1 MEVAR
6 SVFSSI
12 PSSPWLAAQVVAA
25 HAANLTFVPLVA
37 GCTLA
42 QLRTLIFSPKRVD
55 TFVAAMVSDAVK
67 HNYDG
72 INFDLEMGGFGKPEE
87 EAYAAMLVQL
97 QAALTKARGHHK
109 PIAVVSA
116 CVGNTKN
123 GVVSPA
129 GVQAA
134 PADGSLQL
142 YNMGTYTSSTYDF
155 ERELLAALTHIKR
168 AHLTVGLSA
177 STDSWKHGAPTHAE
191 LQSRFQSLAA
201 AGLDRVA
208 LFGAD
213 FLHSYA
219 PFLRAFLY
227 ANERG

>member
-1 MEVAR
+1 MPLAVDMQINALACNAGLREGSLGQAHGRNVREVDVCCAGAHWQWQGRFVSSDEGAHPERQKAPVR
-6 SVFSSI
+6 SGRHPDWWRVRHSWVHAQQIWRWREAYF
-12 PSSPWLAAQVVAA
+12 LAYRAAQVVAA

-42 QLRTLIFSPKRVD
+42 QLRALIFSPKRVD

-129 GVQAA
+129 GV
-134 PADGSLQL
+134 
-142 YNMGTYTSSTYDF
+142 
-155 ERELLAALTHIKR
+155 
-168 AHLTVGLSA
+168 
-177 STDSWKHGAPTHAE
+177 
-191 LQSRFQSLAA
+191 
-201 AGLDRVA
+201 
-208 LFGAD
+208 
-213 FLHSYA
+213 
-219 PFLRAFLY
+219 
-227 ANERG
+227 